1 MAQIKYSPHV
11 SYCSNCCPFSHR
23 FYNTE
28 TVFFVSAFVLRYS
41 PEEMSGFLVYGA
53 LSPIPSLD
61 DSYSHAVLNL
71 LEYSYSCPIP
81 TGLHGEKNLAESNKM
96 CGLLVA
102 EWLVR
107 EYWTHCGSDL
117 QRWSAGLPSTR
128 GLVLVQIENRSRG
141 HSFWHQSMRVRDRA
155 SSCCSVYSTVA
166 VLRPQQLCSGRHA
179 PSPKLPSSLATEMV
193 PHVAN
198 ATAGYRNLPGL
209 ELGMTARNYQSCTCK
224 TKFAKPKA

>member
-1 MAQIKYSPHV
+1 M
-11 SYCSNCCPFSHR
+11 
-23 FYNTE
+23 
-28 TVFFVSAFVLRYS
+28 
-41 PEEMSGFLVYGA
+41 G
-53 LSPIPSLD
+53 
-61 DSYSHAVLNL
+61 
-71 LEYSYSCPIP
+71 
-81 TGLHGEKNLAESNKM
+81 KNLAESNKM

-141 HSFWHQSMRVRDRA
+141 HSFWHQSQSMRVREIERHLA
-155 SSCCSVYSTVA
+155 VPCTVA